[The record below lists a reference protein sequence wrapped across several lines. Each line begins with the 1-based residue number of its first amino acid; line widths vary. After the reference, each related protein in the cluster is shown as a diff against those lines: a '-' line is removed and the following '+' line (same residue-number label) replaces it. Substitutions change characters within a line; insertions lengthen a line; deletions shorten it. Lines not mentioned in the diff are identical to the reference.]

1 MNKKEKCGAM
11 KIAKFINQNQI
22 RPSND
27 RPLNIPHIGPR
38 KNANLLNPL
47 FSAIIFFGLEIFFKI
62 KKDSMKLKLPLG

>member
-22 RPSND
+22 RPSNH

-47 FSAIIFFGLEIFFKI
+47 FSAIIFFGSEIILKI
-62 KKDSMKLKLPLG
+62 KKDSMKLKLSLG

>member
-22 RPSND
+22 RPSNH

-38 KNANLLNPL
+38 KNANLLNL
-47 FSAIIFFGLEIFFKI
+47 FQDCPNLQILISY
-62 KKDSMKLKLPLG
+62 